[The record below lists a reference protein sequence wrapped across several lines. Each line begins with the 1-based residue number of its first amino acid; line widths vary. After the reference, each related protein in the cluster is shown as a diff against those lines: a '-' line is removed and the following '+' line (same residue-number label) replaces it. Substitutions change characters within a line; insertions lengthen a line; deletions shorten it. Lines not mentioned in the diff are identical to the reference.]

1 MSRYHNPK
9 VRFFSNQQRGAVM
22 VIVGLMV
29 VVLCLITAL
38 GMETFRLLT
47 SRIQM
52 QNIAEYVAEV
62 SLSEIRSASQS
73 INIAR
78 IDAIVNSN
86 YFLAQGESLTRTGA
100 IDARAGCYN
109 PDSATFRAV
118 TPATCSAPELQ
129 AVYVRISTAN
139 SAVTK
144 MLAQLF
150 FAARIDIAARAISYW
165 YDSGAGGS
173 YYVTGP
179 FTGIVS

>member
-1 MSRYHNPK
+1 MSRYHNSQL
-9 VRFFSNQQRGAVM
+9 RLSNPQRGAVM
-22 VIVGLMV
+22 IIVGLMV

-38 GMETFRLLT
+38 AMETFRLLT

-52 QNIAEYVAEV
+52 QNTAEYIAEV

-73 INIAR
+73 INNAK

-86 YFLAQGESLTRTGA
+86 YSLAQGESLTRTGA

-109 PDSATFRAV
+109 PARATFTAAAV
-118 TPATCSAPELQ
+118 ATCSTPELQ

-150 FAARIDIAARAISYW
+150 FAARIDVSAIAISYW

-179 FTGIVS
+179 FTGTVS